1 MNKKH
6 LLALAAVLVGASQA
20 FAVTDIYVSPKGSD
34 ENDGSQAKPYQTVD
48 MAVLCVLEN
57 EETVI
62 HLEKDATFTI
72 GGTLNV
78 GENKQLS
85 IIGDNSTILG
95 AAKPGTEGQAPRILA
110 ARANTNLKL
119 YGINF
124 ANGRQVGYW
133 GGGAVF
139 FDGEELT
146 IDHCTFKDNEAG
158 SGGGAIAS
166 RGHIVRVSNSYFEG
180 NYIIGG
186 GARGGAIMQ
195 RGNEVE
201 GESKG
206 ELYVDNCTFYK
217 NQLQQGGQ
225 GTAIDIYENSDG
237 QKMSCN
243 KKLVITNSTFVD
255 NKSIDPY
262 QAAID
267 ISGYEECETALIN
280 NTFYGGDGVIRL
292 FFQQAPLYMFNN
304 FAFVN
309 KATVLSENGGSIA
322 DTDRT
327 AIVAKNNI
335 LYGAERGVNEYIDDP
350 DLTTG
355 AAAAHNTIG
364 LCKDASM
371 VVLGVSTELG
381 TRDQG
386 FVPFLPIIRANSPLV
401 GAGIANSAEWTT
413 ENLIPTI
420 DCRGYLREGAV
431 SVGAYQYDG
440 KVAGVEDIYVEP
452 DYSNAPVEY
461 FNLQGIRVANPE
473 NGIFI
478 RRQGNKATKVRL

>member
-1 MNKKH
+1 MKKQH
-6 LLALAAVLVGASQA
+6 LLFLAAALMSASQA
-20 FAVTDIYVSPKGSD
+20 FAVTEIWVSPNGSD
-34 ENDGSQAKPYQTVD
+34 EGDGTQAKPYQTID
-48 MAVLCVLEN
+48 MAVFGVLEN

-78 GENKQLS
+78 GENKKLS
-85 IIGDNSTILG
+85 IIGDNTTVLG

-110 ARANTNLKL
+110 ARANTDLKL

-139 FDGEELT
+139 FDGNELT

-195 RGNEVE
+195 RGNLIDDAIPA
-201 GESKG
+201 G
-206 ELYVDNCTFYK
+206 ELYVDNCTFYN

-237 QKMSCN
+237 QKMSATV
-243 KKLVITNSTFVD
+243 KLVVTNSTFVD
-255 NKSIDPY
+255 NKSTDPY

-267 ISGYEECETALIN
+267 ISGNEECETALVN
-280 NTFYGGDGVIRL
+280 NTFYGGDGVLR
-292 FFQQAPLYMFNN
+292 FFYVVKPVYMFNN
-304 FAFVN
+304 FAYVN
-309 KATVLSENGGSIA
+309 KATILSENGGSIA

-327 AIVAKNNI
+327 AVVAKNNI

-371 VVLGVSTELG
+371 VQLGVSTELG

-401 GAGIANSAEWTT
+401 GAGIANSSEWTG
-413 ENLIPTI
+413 ENIIPAV
-420 DCRGYLREGAV
+420 DCRNYTREGEI
-431 SVGAYQYDG
+431 SVGAYQYGG
-440 KVAGVEDIYVEP
+440 KAGVNDIYVEP

-461 FNLQGIRVANPE
+461 YNLQGIRVANPE

-478 RRQGNKATKVRL
+478 RRQGNKATKVIL

>member
-1 MNKKH
+1 MKKQH
-6 LLALAAVLVGASQA
+6 LLFLAASLLSASQA
-20 FAVTDIYVSPKGSD
+20 FAATEIWVSPNGSD
-34 ENDGSQAKPYQTVD
+34 ENDGSQAKPYATVD
-48 MAVLCVLEN
+48 MAVLCVLDN

-78 GENKQLS
+78 GENKNLT
-85 IIGDNSTILG
+85 IIGDNTTVLG

-110 ARANTNLKL
+110 ARANTKLKL

-139 FDGEELT
+139 FDGEELV
-146 IDHCTFKDNEAG
+146 IDHCSFKDNEAG

-195 RGNEVE
+195 RGNFVDDVTPA
-201 GESKG
+201 G
-206 ELYVDNCTFYK
+206 ELYVDNCTFYN

-237 QKMSCN
+237 QKLSATVKM
-243 KKLVITNSTFVD
+243 VVTNSTFVD
-255 NKSIDPY
+255 NKTTDTY

-267 ISGYEECETALIN
+267 ISGYDECETTLVN
-280 NTFYGGDGVIRL
+280 NTFYGGDGALRFYYQTQPV
-292 FFQQAPLYMFNN
+292 YMFNN
-304 FAFVN
+304 FAYVN
-309 KATVLSENGGSIA
+309 KAAVLTECSIA
-322 DTDRT
+322 DTDRA
-327 AIVAKNNI
+327 AIVARGNV
-335 LYGAERGVNEYIDDP
+335 LYGAERAVNEYIDDP
-350 DLTTG
+350 DLDAN
-355 AAAAHNTIG
+355 AAAAGNTLG
-364 LCKDASM
+364 MCKDASM
-371 VVLGVSTELG
+371 VQLGMSTELG

-401 GAGIANSAEWTT
+401 GAGIANSSEWTT
-413 ENLIPTI
+413 DNLIPAY
-420 DCRGYLREGAV
+420 DCRNYVRKGAI
-431 SVGAYQYDG
+431 SVGAYQYGAEPD
-440 KVAGVEDIYVEP
+440 AGVADIVVED
-452 DYSNAPVEY
+452 DSNAPVEY
-461 FNLQGIRVANPE
+461 YNLQGIRVANPE
-473 NGIFI
+473 NGLYI
-478 RRQGNKATKVRL
+478 RRQGNKTTKVIL